1 MIIIHV
7 MGGLG
12 NQLYQY
18 AMYEKLKMLGKE
30 VKLDLYDYKEAVG
43 EDREWRDL
51 ELDYFEGLVY
61 DVCSLSERTLFLDNS
76 RKFFDRVRRKLFG
89 RKDRIVRETES
100 YMPELFD
107 MDNVYL
113 HGFWN
118 SEKYYED
125 MIPELWQKI
134 VFPPSSNEKNISCI
148 NEMEN
153 TNSVAIHIR
162 RSDYLKV
169 ADGKRYM
176 GICTDEYYKAAMDY
190 IENHVENPV
199 YYIFSDDEEY
209 AREHFCNDNMKI
221 VYWNKGKDSF
231 YDMQLMSCC
240 KHNICANSTFSL
252 WGARLNTHQDKI
264 MIRPL
269 RHDNYDESSPDKI
282 KEEWNK
288 WVLIDK
294 DGRLI

>member
-51 ELDYFEGLVY
+51 ELDYFEGLAY
-61 DVCSLSERTLFLDNS
+61 DVCSLSERTVFLDNS

-153 TNSVAIHIR
+153 INSVAIHIR

-190 IENHVENPV
+190 IEKHVENPV

-252 WGARLNTHQDKI
+252 WGARLNTHPDKI

>member
-18 AMYEKLKMLGKE
+18 AMYEKLKKLGKE
-30 VKLDLYDYKEAVG
+30 VKLDLYDYKEATG
-43 EDREWRDL
+43 DDKEWRNL
-51 ELDYFEGLVY
+51 ELEYFPKLEF
-61 DVCSLSERTLFLDNS
+61 DVCQLGERMLFLDNGRS
-76 RKFFDRVRRKLFG
+76 FFDRLRRKLFG
-89 RKDRIVRETES
+89 KKDRIVRETDS
-100 YMPELFD
+100 YMPEIFD

-125 MIPELWQKI
+125 LITELQKII
-134 VFPPSSNEKNISCI
+134 VFPVSSNENNIRCI
-148 NEMEN
+148 KEMEVN
-153 TNSVAIHIR
+153 NSVAIHIR

-176 GICTDEYYKAAMDY
+176 GICTDEYYKGAMNY
-190 IENHVENPV
+190 IEEYVSNPF

-209 AREHFCNDNMKI
+209 AREHFCDDNMK
-221 VYWNKGKDSF
+221 VVSWNKGKDSF

-240 KHNICANSTFSL
+240 KHNICANSTFSM
-252 WGARLNTHQDKI
+252 WGARLNTHKDKI

-282 KEEWNK
+282 KDEWKN
-288 WVLIDK
+288 WILIDK
-294 DGRLI
+294 DGQII

>member
-153 TNSVAIHIR
+153 INSVAIHIR

>member
-18 AMYEKLKMLGKE
+18 AMYEKLKKLGKD
-30 VKLDLYDYKEAVG
+30 VKLDLFDYKEAKG
-43 EDREWRDL
+43 DEREWRDL
-51 ELDYFEGLVY
+51 ELEYFPGLDY
-61 DVCSLSERTLFLDNS
+61 DVCQLSERTLFLDNS
-76 RKFFDRVRRKLFG
+76 RNFFARVRRKLFG
-89 RKDRIVRETES
+89 RKDRTIRETDS

-107 MDNVYL
+107 MDDVYL

-118 SEKYYED
+118 SEKYYAD
-125 MIPELWQKI
+125 MIPELQRKI
-134 VFPPSSNEKNISCI
+134 IFPPSGNEKNINCI
-148 NEMEN
+148 KEMERV
-153 TNSVAIHIR
+153 NSVSIHIR
-162 RSDYLKV
+162 RSDYLQV
-169 ADGKRYM
+169 AGGKRYM
-176 GICTDEYYKAAMDY
+176 GICTDEYYKGAMDY
-190 IENHVENPV
+190 IEKHVENPV

-209 AREHFCNDNMKI
+209 AREHFSENNMNV

-252 WGARLNTHQDKI
+252 WGARLNTYKDKI

-282 KEEWNK
+282 KDEWKN
-288 WVLIDK
+288 WILIDK
-294 DGRLI
+294 NGQLV

>member
-18 AMYEKLKMLGKE
+18 AMYEKLKMIGKE

-51 ELDYFEGLVY
+51 ELDYFEGLAY
-61 DVCSLSERTLFLDNS
+61 DVCSLSERTVFLDNS

-89 RKDRIVRETES
+89 RKDRIVRETKS

-134 VFPPSSNEKNISCI
+134 IFPPSSNEKNISSI

-153 TNSVAIHIR
+153 INSVAIHIR

-176 GICTDEYYKAAMDY
+176 GICTDEYYKAATDY
-190 IENHVENPV
+190 IEKHVENPV

>member
-51 ELDYFEGLVY
+51 ELDYFEGLAY
-61 DVCSLSERTLFLDNS
+61 DVCSLSERTVFLDNS

-89 RKDRIVRETES
+89 RKDRIVRETKS

-134 VFPPSSNEKNISCI
+134 IFPPSSNEKNISSI

-153 TNSVAIHIR
+153 INSVAIHIR

-176 GICTDEYYKAAMDY
+176 GICTDEYYKAAMAY
-190 IENHVENPV
+190 IEKHVENPV

>member
-18 AMYEKLKMLGKE
+18 AMYEKLKMIGKE

-89 RKDRIVRETES
+89 RKDRIVRETKS

-113 HGFWN
+113 DVDTAHLKIAGV
-118 SEKYYED
+118 D
-125 MIPELWQKI
+125 MSSPEPIQK
-134 VFPPSSNEKNISCI
+134 
-148 NEMEN
+148 
-153 TNSVAIHIR
+153 
-162 RSDYLKV
+162 
-169 ADGKRYM
+169 
-176 GICTDEYYKAAMDY
+176 AMDKFN
-190 IENHVENPV
+190 ELL
-199 YYIFSDDEEY
+199 EEL
-209 AREHFCNDNMKI
+209 EKL
-221 VYWNKGKDSF
+221 V
-231 YDMQLMSCC
+231 
-240 KHNICANSTFSL
+240 
-252 WGARLNTHQDKI
+252 
-264 MIRPL
+264 
-269 RHDNYDESSPDKI
+269 
-282 KEEWNK
+282 
-288 WVLIDK
+288 
-294 DGRLI
+294 